1 MDRSMKRICILG
13 WLSASAAVLLTA
25 APALAQDA
33 TVGVGAT
40 TTIPSR
46 SRTSDSGEG
55 RTEGRTEGRPAGPVA
70 SGMSAHEAVVGRI
83 GVSWLGTVDVPV
95 GPATAAATPV
105 IPTPVVGIRYWLN
118 STLGIDAGLGFF
130 TTTAATRTENNGT
143 INTLE
148 APTRTTF
155 VLHGGVPISLGDV
168 GNFAFR
174 VIPEINLGIGMGS
187 IKGAMGAPNTD
198 LSGFLL
204 EGGARAGAE
213 IFFGFIGIPQLSLE
227 GTVGLFFSSSSG
239 KTTLSGNSTRFS
251 SFVLSTSSVAQP
263 WDIFRKDIAA
273 RYYF

>member
-1 MDRSMKRICILG
+1 MDRSMKRSCILD
-13 WLSASAAVLLTA
+13 WLSASAAALLTA
-25 APALAQDA
+25 APAWAQDA

-46 SRTSDSGEG
+46 SRSDSSEG
-55 RTEGRTEGRPAGPVA
+55 RPEARPAGPVT

-95 GPATAAATPV
+95 GPATSATTPA
-105 IPTPVVGIRYWLN
+105 IPTPVVGIRYWMN
-118 STLGIDAGLGFF
+118 PTIGIDAGIGFF
-130 TTTAATRTENNGT
+130 TTTAATRTENAGAT
-143 INTLE
+143 NTTE
-148 APTRTTF
+148 APTRTSF
-155 VLHGGVPISLGDV
+155 VVHGGVPISLGDV
-168 GNFAFR
+168 GNFSFR
-174 VIPEINLGIGMGS
+174 VIPEINLGIGTGS
-187 IKGAMGAPNTD
+187 VKGTMGAANTD

-239 KTTLSGNSTRFS
+239 KATQGGNSTRFS